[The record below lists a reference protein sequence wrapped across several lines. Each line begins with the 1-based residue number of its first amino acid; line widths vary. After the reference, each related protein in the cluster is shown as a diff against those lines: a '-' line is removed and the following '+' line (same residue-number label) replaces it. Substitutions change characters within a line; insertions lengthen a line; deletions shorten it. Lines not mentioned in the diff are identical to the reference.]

1 MRQHNVL
8 LMSSLIGA
16 LLVTA
21 APLSVHAVETNS
33 NINRESGRTENAGG
47 QSNIVYALKLASG
60 NRWSDARGQLPRRG
74 DTLEQRAFQWYE
86 YKSGAP
92 GVTFNEIAAFVR
104 ANPDWPL
111 IDRMRMQAE
120 KIMPSNMKAQTV
132 IDWFKENQPV
142 TPNGMDLYVQALIST
157 GHKDEAQKALRE
169 WWPEASLTR
178 DQQKNFFTKYESHFD
193 RASNLQRFN
202 ALLYKGEYSNARGLT
217 GVLGKGYAE
226 LAEARIALSSNAGN
240 VNPAIN
246 AVPANLR
253 NDEGLLYERLRW
265 RRRADINDGALEIL
279 AEPLNYADMYDP
291 AAWWTER
298 NIIARRMIENKQYK
312 KAYDIVR
319 KHGQRE
325 GLPFAQAEWTAGW
338 LALQFLNKPWE
349 AFEHFESV
357 YHKVETPISKSRAA
371 YWAGKASAKL
381 GHKEISDKWYRVAA
395 QSQTTFYGQLAVAE
409 LGLPQKLPSPSITA
423 ARPSDS
429 AVELIKVAEYFSKA
443 GLRGEAGS
451 FLMRVASNAHAP
463 DDYLVAAQKAAN
475 LNMNHI
481 AIRVAQEAEKKNVII
496 PDQAYPLVD
505 NYLRGIND
513 VEWALVHALI
523 RQESRFDAQA
533 ISHAGARGL
542 MQVMPGTAKEVAKKA
557 GLSHQTDWLITRP
570 DHNIK
575 LGTKYIAQMVA
586 RYNGNYALALAAYNA
601 GPGRVDRWVKE
612 FGDPRKGE
620 IGIIDWIELIP
631 IYETRNYVQRVM
643 EGVYVYRLRLKNI
656 QKAHN
661 IPIHI
666 SMD

>member
-1 MRQHNVL
+1 MRKHSVFL
-8 LMSSLIGA
+8 LSSLVGVLFA
-16 LLVTA
+16 TA
-21 APLSVHAVETNS
+21 APMSSRAVETNS
-33 NINRESGRTENAGG
+33 NINKESGRTEHQGG
-47 QSNIVYALKLASG
+47 QSNIVYALKLAG
-60 NRWSDARGQLPRRG
+60 RDRWSEARRQLPGGG
-74 DTLEQRAFQWYE
+74 DTLEQRAFEWFE
-86 YKSGAP
+86 YKTGAP
-92 GVTFNEIAAFVR
+92 GVTFSEIAAFVR
-104 ANPDWPL
+104 ENPDWPL
-111 IDRMRMQAE
+111 IDRLRMQAE
-120 KIMPSNMKAQTV
+120 KVMPPGMKADTV
-132 IDWFKENQPV
+132 INWFKENQPV
-142 TPNGMDLYVQALIST
+142 TPNGMDAYARALIDT
-157 GHKDEAQKALRE
+157 GHADEARKALRE

-178 DQQKNFFTKYESHFD
+178 DQQRNFFTKYESYFD

-202 ALLYKGEYSNARGLT
+202 ALLFKGEYSNARGMT

-246 AVPANLR
+246 AVPPNLR

-265 RRRADINDGALEIL
+265 RRRGDLNDGALEIL

-291 AAWWTER
+291 EAWWTER
-298 NIIARRMIENKQYK
+298 NIIARRLIENKQYK
-312 KAYDIVR
+312 KAYDLVR
-319 KHGQRE
+319 HHGQRE

-349 AFEHFESV
+349 AFEHFERV

-371 YWAGKASAKL
+371 YWAGKASEKL
-381 GHKEISDKWYRVAA
+381 GHKEISDKWYKVAA
-395 QSQTTFYGQLAVAE
+395 QTQTTFYGQLAAAE
-409 LGLPQKLPSPSITA
+409 LGLAQKLPSPSITNA
-423 ARPSDS
+423 KPSDS
-429 AVELIKVAEYFSKA
+429 AQELVKVAEYFAKA
-443 GLRGEAGS
+443 GLRSEASS
-451 FLMRVASNAHAP
+451 FLLRTASNAKGP
-463 DDYLVAAQKAAN
+463 DDYLVAAQKASK
-475 LNMNHI
+475 LHMDHI
-481 AIRVAQEAEKKNVII
+481 AIKVAQEAEKKNVII

-523 RQESRFDAQA
+523 RQESRFDDQA
-533 ISHAGARGL
+533 VSPAGARGL
-542 MQVMPGTAKEVAKKA
+542 MQVMPGTAKEVARKA
-557 GLSHQTDWLITRP
+557 GMSHQTDWLITKP
-570 DHNIK
+570 EHNIK

-586 RYNGNYALALAAYNA
+586 RYDGNYALALAAYNA

-643 EGVYVYRLRLKNI
+643 EGVFVYRLRLKNI
-656 QKAHN
+656 QKSHN